1 MKELEADYLVIGS
14 GAVGMAF
21 ADTILTETDAS
32 ILIVD
37 RHHMPG
43 GHWNDAYPFVR
54 LHQPSA
60 FYGVASR
67 DLGSHYK
74 DETGSN
80 RGLYELASGAEVS
93 SYFDQVMHQQFL
105 PTGRVQYLPMCDYV
119 GDGRVVSL
127 MSDDEYQVTIGRK
140 TVDATYYNT
149 TVPSTHTRKFE
160 IADGIDCIAPNELPR
175 EAVNSANY
183 VIVGAGKTAMDVGVW
198 LLECGADPESICWIV
213 PRDSWLINRSTT
225 QPGMEFFEQSI
236 GSVARQMEAAA
247 KAQSVEDLFSRLEAD
262 EILLRIDRNVRPT
275 MYHCAT
281 ISTGEVEQLRRI
293 RNVVRQGRVLH
304 IGGDEIVLA
313 DGTVPARADSLYI
326 DCTASAVEFRP
337 ALPVFDGDR
346 ITLQMHRVCQPAF
359 SAALAAH
366 VEVAYDSD
374 ADKNRICNVI
384 PLPNFDVDWMGVT
397 IANMT
402 NQYNWSRDKQLRAWI
417 TNCRLDG
424 FGAIVRD
431 ADKNDAGKQEILA
444 RLRDNAFMAVAN
456 LQKLQEELA
465 GAKSG

>member
-1 MKELEADYLVIGS
+1 MKKLEADYLVIGS

-80 RGLYELASGAEVS
+80 EGYYELASGAEVS

-105 PTGRVQYLPMCDYV
+105 PSGRVQYLPMCDYV
-119 GDGRVVSL
+119 GNGRVASL
-127 MSDDEYQVTIGRK
+127 ISNDEYLVTIGRK

-160 IADGIDCIAPNELPR
+160 VAEGVACVAPNDLPR
-175 EAVNSANY
+175 EAAKFANY
-183 VIVGAGKTAMDVGVW
+183 VMVGAGKTAMDVGVW
-198 LLECGADPESICWIV
+198 LLERGADPDSICWIM
-213 PRDSWLINRSTT
+213 PRDSWLMNRRTT

-236 GSVARQMEAAA
+236 GSVASQMEASANA
-247 KAQSVEDLFSRLEAD
+247 RSVDDLFDRLEAAGA
-262 EILLRIDRNVRPT
+262 LLRIDRTVRPT

-293 RNVVRQGRVLH
+293 KNVVRLGRVQR
-304 IGGDEIVLA
+304 IDEDELVLA

-337 ALPVFDGDR
+337 PLPVFDGDR
-346 ITLQMHRVCQPAF
+346 ITLQMLRVCQPAF
-359 SAALAAH
+359 SAALTAH
-366 VEVAYDSD
+366 VEAAYDSD
-374 ADKNRICNVI
+374 AGKNRICNVI
-384 PLPNFDVDWMGVT
+384 PLPNFDIDWMEVT

-402 NQYNWSRDKQLRAWI
+402 NQYNWSRDKELRAWI

-431 ADKNDAGKQEILA
+431 ADKNDAGKQEILT

-456 LQKLQEELA
+456 LQKLREGIA
-465 GAKSG
+465 

>member
-1 MKELEADYLVIGS
+1 MKKLEADYLVIGS

-21 ADTILTETDAS
+21 ADTILTETNAS

-80 RGLYELASGAEVS
+80 KGYYELASGAEVS

-105 PTGRVQYLPMCDYV
+105 PSDRVQYLPMCNYI

-127 MSDDEYQVTIGRK
+127 MSDEEYEVTVGRK

-149 TVPSTHTRKFE
+149 TVPSTHTRKYE
-160 IADGIDCIAPNELPR
+160 VAGDIACIAPNDLPR
-175 EAVNSANY
+175 EAGNYANY

-198 LLECGADPESICWIV
+198 LLQRGAAPGGIRWIV
-213 PRDSWLINRSTT
+213 PRDSWLMNRQTT

-236 GSVARQMEAAA
+236 GSVASQMEASA
-247 KAQSVEDLFSRLEAD
+247 KARSVDDLFDRLEAAGA
-262 EILLRIDRNVRPT
+262 LLRIDRNVRPT

-293 RNVVRQGRVLH
+293 EDVVRLGHVRK
-304 IGGDEIVLA
+304 IGNDRIELEQ
-313 DGTVPARADSLYI
+313 GTVAARADSLYI
-326 DCTASAVEFRP
+326 DCTASAVEKRP
-337 ALPVFDGDR
+337 PVPVFDGDR
-346 ITLQMHRVCQPAF
+346 ITLQIFRVCQPVF

-366 VEVAYDSD
+366 VEAAYDGD
-374 ADKNRICNVI
+374 DEKNRICTVI
-384 PLPNFDVDWMGVT
+384 PLPDSDLDWMAAT

-402 NQYNWSRDKQLRAWI
+402 NQYKWSRDKDLRAWI
-417 TNCRLDG
+417 TGCRLDG

-431 ADKNDAGKQEILA
+431 ADKGDARKQEILA

-456 LQKLQEELA
+456 LQKLRDGIA
-465 GAKSG
+465 

>member
-1 MKELEADYLVIGS
+1 MKKLEADYLVIGS

-32 ILIVD
+32 ILIVV
-37 RHHMPG
+37 RHQAPG

-80 RGLYELASGAEVS
+80 RGCYELASGAEVS

-105 PTGRVQYLPMCDYV
+105 PSGRVQYLPMCDYV
-119 GDGRVVSL
+119 GNGRVVSL
-127 MSDDEYQVTIGRK
+127 MSSDEYQVTIGRK

-160 IADGIDCIAPNELPR
+160 VAEGIACIAPNDLPR
-175 EAVNSANY
+175 EVVKYANY

-198 LLECGADPESICWIV
+198 LLERGADPDSISWIV
-213 PRDSWLINRSTT
+213 PRDSWLMNRRTT
-225 QPGMEFFEQSI
+225 QPGMEFFEHSI
-236 GSVARQMEAAA
+236 GAVASQMEASA
-247 KAQSVEDLFSRLEAD
+247 KAQSVDDLFERLEAAGV
-262 EILLRIDRNVRPT
+262 LLRIDRTVRPT

-281 ISTGEVEQLRRI
+281 ISTGEIEQLQRI
-293 RNVVRQGRVLH
+293 GNVVRLGRVRR
-304 IGGDEIVLA
+304 IDEGGIILA
-313 DGTVPARADSLYI
+313 DGTIPTRSDSLYI
-326 DCTASAVEFRP
+326 DCTASAVELRP

-346 ITLQMHRVCQPAF
+346 ITLQMLRVCQPAF
-359 SAALAAH
+359 SAALVAH
-366 VEVAYDSD
+366 VESAYESD
-374 ADKNRICNVI
+374 AEKNRICNVI
-384 PLPNFDVDWMGVT
+384 PLPNFDVDWMETT

-402 NQYNWSRDKQLRAWI
+402 NQYNWSQDKELRAWI
-417 TNCRLDG
+417 TGCRLDG
-424 FGAIVRD
+424 FGVIVRD
-431 ADKNDAGKQEILA
+431 ADKNDPVKQEILT
-444 RLRDNAFMAVAN
+444 RLRNNAFMAVAN
-456 LQKLQEELA
+456 LQKLIAEA
-465 GAKSG
+465 TG

>member
-1 MKELEADYLVIGS
+1 MKKLEADYLVIGS

-21 ADTILTETDAS
+21 ADTILTETNAS

-67 DLGSHYK
+67 DLGSHHK

-80 RGLYELASGAEVS
+80 KGYYELASGAEVS

-105 PTGRVQYLPMCDYV
+105 PSDRVQYLPMCNYV

-127 MSDDEYQVTIGRK
+127 MSDEEYEVTVGRK

-149 TVPSTHTRKFE
+149 TVPSTHTRKYE
-160 IADGIDCIAPNELPR
+160 VAGDIACIAPNDLPR
-175 EAVNSANY
+175 EAANYANY

-198 LLECGADPESICWIV
+198 LLERGAAPGSIRWIV
-213 PRDSWLINRSTT
+213 PRDSWLMNRQTT

-236 GSVARQMEAAA
+236 GSVASQMEASA
-247 KAQSVEDLFSRLEAD
+247 KARSVDDLFDRLEAAGA
-262 EILLRIDRNVRPT
+262 LLRIDRNVRPT

-293 RNVVRQGRVLH
+293 EDVVRLGHVRQ
-304 IGGDEIVLA
+304 IGNDRIELEQ
-313 DGTVPARADSLYI
+313 GTVAARADSLYI
-326 DCTASAVEFRP
+326 DCTASAVEKRP
-337 ALPVFDGDR
+337 PVPVFDGDR
-346 ITLQMHRVCQPAF
+346 ITLQIFRVCQPAF

-366 VEVAYDSD
+366 VEAAYDSD
-374 ADKNRICNVI
+374 EEKNRICTVI
-384 PLPNFDVDWMGVT
+384 PLPDSDLDWMGAT

-402 NQYNWSRDKQLRAWI
+402 NQYNWSRDKDLRAWI
-417 TNCRLDG
+417 TGCRLDG

-431 ADKNDAGKQEILA
+431 ADKNDARKQEILA

-456 LQKLQEELA
+456 LQKLRDGIA
-465 GAKSG
+465 